1 MWRLNAAEKGSLKPG
16 SLNRPERLLALS
28 EAFLEEHIGI
38 TKLTAEN
45 NLDLHDILEVPFSGR
60 RCRKSRSPSAFRVVD
75 FYTWLLSDGHTL
87 KAQSTVWRSRM
98 ARKHYST

>member
-45 NLDLHDILEVPFSGR
+45 NLDLHDILEVPFRGGDAE
-60 RCRKSRSPSAFRVVD
+60 SRVRPPLFG
-75 FYTWLLSDGHTL
+75 W
-87 KAQSTVWRSRM
+87 STFTRGCYLM
-98 ARKHYST
+98 DTH